1 MSSLRLK
8 AMPAALVAAGIM
20 AASSTVFALGQLGIP
35 SSIAG
40 VYAQGTFAPT
50 SYMVVSRNM
59 YAPLGTDSATAT
71 GGYIALLLKPAQTAW
86 GYGLTTGSSSND
98 TGNAPSYG
106 TATLTGTLTTGT
118 TSCTVTYEN
127 RFDVAGTIAVSV
139 MSMVASPA
147 TGTTTCKTAF
157 ANQTGLPSGFFAPTG
172 GDSRKT
178 FNLIY

>member
-20 AASSTVFALGQLGIP
+20 AASSTVFAIGQFGIP
-35 SSIAG
+35 AAIGG

-50 SYMVVSRNM
+50 SYMVVARNM

-71 GGYIALLLKPAQTAW
+71 GGYIAVLLKPTQTAW
-86 GYGLTTGSSSND
+86 GYALTSGSGSNID
-98 TGNAPSYG
+98 ENSPPGG
-106 TATLTGTLTTGT
+106 TATLTATLTTGT
-118 TSCTVTYEN
+118 TSCTVTYQN
-127 RFDVAGTIAVSV
+127 RYAVAGTIEVSV

-157 ANQTGLPSGFFAPTG
+157 ANQTGLPSGFFAPAG

-178 FNLIY
+178 FTLIY